1 MSLRVSEATTTDPR
15 VMRSRTRTLQAT
27 VDLLLER
34 GIAGTTIDAVAE
46 RSGVAKTTIYR
57 QWPSQPALVQ
67 DAFASLVKIPP
78 TPDTGSLEGDLRQLL
93 SGLVGAVTSSP
104 AAALMPALMD
114 AAERDETFALL
125 HRREAE
131 ARHRPVLQ
139 VVQRAI
145 DRGELA
151 PSTSPEDVLDMVA
164 GPVFYRRWVSG
175 TELDLKFVDILLR
188 AVMQV
193 FGAADAV
200 ST

>member
-1 MSLRVSEATTTDPR
+1 MSPRGSELTVDPR

-27 VDLLLER
+27 VDLLRER
-34 GIAGTTIDAVAE
+34 GIAGTTMEAVAE

-67 DAFASLVKIPP
+67 DAFASLVNIPA

-93 SGLVGAVTSSP
+93 SGLVRAVTASP
-104 AAALMPALMD
+104 AAALMPALID
-114 AAERDETFALL
+114 AAQRDEAFALL
-125 HRREAE
+125 HRSEAE
-131 ARHRPVLQ
+131 TRHRPLLL

-151 PSTSPEDVLDMVA
+151 PGTSARDVLDLVA

-175 TELDLKFVDILLR
+175 TDVDLNFVDTLLR
-188 AVMQV
+188 AVVQV
-193 FGAADAV
+193 FGATDAR